1 MSDQASTDTD
11 GTSTVTV
18 EVLTWVNRLVG
29 GPGSGSVVL
38 EQPLQP
44 DDTVETTL
52 RRFSE
57 RFPALRAQLWE
68 RDGSITE
75 NLHIMINQKMIGDT
89 HTLRSRL
96 AAGDKI
102 SLLGQFS
109 GG

>member
-1 MSDQASTDTD
+1 MTD
-11 GTSTVTV
+11 GPGGAEAPEVTV

-38 EQPLQP
+38 KQSLQP
-44 DDTVETTL
+44 DDTIEMTL

-68 RDGSITE
+68 RNGEITE
-75 NLHIMINQKMIGDT
+75 NLHIMVNHRMIGDT
-89 HTLRSRL
+89 HTLHSRL
-96 AAGDKI
+96 ASGDTI

>member
-1 MSDQASTDTD
+1 MTPLDSADA
-11 GTSTVTV
+11 GEVTI

-29 GPGSGSVVL
+29 GPGSGSVTVR
-38 EQPLQP
+38 QPLGP
-44 DDTVETTL
+44 DDTVEGTL

-57 RFPALRAQLWE
+57 RYPALHAQLWE
-68 RDGSITE
+68 RENGAITE
-75 NLHIMINQKMIGDT
+75 NLHVMVNHKMIGDT

-96 AAGDKI
+96 APGDTI